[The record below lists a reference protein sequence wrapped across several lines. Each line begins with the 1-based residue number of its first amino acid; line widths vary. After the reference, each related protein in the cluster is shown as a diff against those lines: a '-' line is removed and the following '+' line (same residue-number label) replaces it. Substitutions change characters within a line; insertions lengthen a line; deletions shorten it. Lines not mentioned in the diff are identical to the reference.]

1 MKTKRLNIFGKW
13 LPVFLWATLIF
24 IFSSQ
29 EQVVASNFFAWDF
42 IFKKTAHILEYS
54 ILFILISHAT
64 GDNLRI
70 SFLLSMIYA
79 ISDEF
84 HQLFVPGRVASIL
97 DLGFD
102 LTGVNIAAYLVWK
115 LNRSHQTKP
124 NK

>member
-1 MKTKRLNIFGKW
+1 MKSTTVNPLSKW
-13 LPVFLWATLIF
+13 LPVLLWAALIF

-29 EQVVASNFFAWDF
+29 EQVVASNFFAFDF

-54 ILFILISHAT
+54 ILFILISRAT
-64 GDNLRI
+64 GNNLKAA
-70 SFLLSMIYA
+70 FLLSMIYA
-79 ISDEF
+79 ISDEL

-115 LNRSHQTKP
+115 LNQNRPTKP
-124 NK
+124 NR